1 MCASEYDKMKK
12 KPPLQPSSVR
22 VFTWGAQHPVTNM
35 GKFTDTMTHNG
46 KTVVEEIHVLRGDIP
61 APCLLS
67 NVTAKIMGLLKM
79 MYHMSEKESILQE
92 YPKLTDGLGKL
103 EGKQITLHIN
113 EAVRPVAQHH
123 RRVPIHLQPQVEEE
137 IKALL
142 AQDIIEPAEGPT
154 PWVSP
159 IVAVPKKDTTQI
171 RICVDMR
178 IPNTAIER
186 ERHPGPHLDDM
197 ISCLTGMRKFS
208 KLDLCKGYHQLELDE
223 QSRYITTFSTH
234 LGLFRYK
241 RLSFGIS
248 SAAEIFQETI
258 RQIIRPITNSL
269 NYSDDILVFG
279 KSDGEHDTALRAV
292 CSRLVEVGL
301 TVQIGCHTDNL
312 SGKEDDLSKRQQLF
326 RPPTVTKVYQVKSEK
341 MTISTLWGGLIYIL
355 VPGRCQLGLLSIT
368 VTGAVRAPFYK
379 HGETTD
385 SDWLE
390 TVRHYPA
397 PWAEFATENIT
408 LTVPAECAL
417 AVEKPSSLM
426 SLWDRMMAAVAEL
439 AAIPFPFW
447 RPERIVADVQISGGW
462 MHAGYPIMAHTDS
475 AKELTNF
482 DLISGGI
489 WGPIHE
495 LGHNQQCWGWNISPN
510 TTEATCNLWSVYVS
524 EKVLGIPRSR
534 AHGDLHPECRE
545 QHIKN
550 YLEKGAKLEDWTLW
564 AALET
569 YLQLQE
575 AFGWAPFIQ
584 LFSDYQKMTDIKDE
598 NSFKMNLWAEKFSNQ
613 VKKNLAPFFKMW
625 GWPIKGSV
633 SAKLSSLPEWEEN
646 PMKKFVGSH

>member
-1 MCASEYDKMKK
+1 MNLRCVLNDSDDVLDDDVTNQEYVVVVKNCNEKLQHIPDPEIDVIIEKSQIQLMVDTGARITIVSQEKYRRFWSQKILLPPDILTVAFEGSKIQLLGSRSLQKASM
-12 KPPLQPSSVR
+12 
-22 VFTWGAQHPVTNM
+22 VFPQSAIGAQ
-35 GKFTDTMTHNG
+35 
-46 KTVVEEIHVLRGDIP
+46 
-61 APCLLS
+61 
-67 NVTAKIMGLLKM
+67 LK
-79 MYHMSEKESILQE
+79 
-92 YPKLTDGLGKL
+92 
-103 EGKQITLHIN
+103 
-113 EAVRPVAQHH
+113 
-123 RRVPIHLQPQVEEE
+123 
-137 IKALL
+137 
-142 AQDIIEPAEGPT
+142 
-154 PWVSP
+154 
-159 IVAVPKKDTTQI
+159 
-171 RICVDMR
+171 
-178 IPNTAIER
+178 
-186 ERHPGPHLDDM
+186 
-197 ISCLTGMRKFS
+197 
-208 KLDLCKGYHQLELDE
+208 
-223 QSRYITTFSTH
+223 
-234 LGLFRYK
+234 
-241 RLSFGIS
+241 
-248 SAAEIFQETI
+248 
-258 RQIIRPITNSL
+258 
-269 NYSDDILVFG
+269 
-279 KSDGEHDTALRAV
+279 
-292 CSRLVEVGL
+292 
-301 TVQIGCHTDNL
+301 VQIGCHTDNL

-341 MTISTLWGGLIYIL
+341 MTISTLWGGLIYML

-390 TVRHYPA
+390 SVRHYPA
-397 PWAEFATENIT
+397 PWAEFATENII

-475 AKELTNF
+475 SKELTNF

-524 EKVLGIPRSR
+524 EKVLGIQRSR

-545 QHIKN
+545 KHIKN
-550 YLEKGAKLEDWTLW
+550 YLEKGARLEDWTLW

-598 NSFKMNLWAEKFSNQ
+598 NTYKMNLWAEKFSNQ

-625 GWPIKGSV
+625 GWPIKDSV

-646 PMKKFVGSH
+646 PMKKFVESQ